1 MSGQVASSPPRPQH
15 QLVLDL
21 FPCVSRLLRA
31 TRHTPACLGP
41 GAGCWML
48 LDIALVR
55 TFIVI
60 MPQPDALGRKE

>member
-1 MSGQVASSPPRPQH
+1 MSGQVAPNPPSLARH

-21 FPCVSRLLRA
+21 FLSRPVEA
-31 TRHTPACLGP
+31 VTRHSPHTTVSGP
-41 GAGCWML
+41 PCCWML

-60 MPQPDALGRKE
+60 MPQPDAAKE